1 MRKNNAKLISN
12 CLRKYRRARGL
23 TQKDVARVLR
33 LHSTSLISRWEKGI
47 CLPNTINAF
56 RLAVVYRTMADAL
69 FIDLVRQL
77 KGEIRKSEA
86 NVFKSRI

>member
-47 CLPNTINAF
+47 SLPNTTNAF

-77 KGEIRKSEA
+77 KDEIRKNEA
-86 NVFKSRI
+86 RVL